1 MIRRPP
7 RSTRTDTLFPYTTLF
22 RSGRASISSRLPR
35 TAWNWQQGLAVA
47 VIVGDVERSGP
58 DRRIRSC
65 DVKRRGE
72 ARVAIPERVAK
83 FFVEIPTDV
92 LAVEQRGFQCA
103 PLALLVSSEDRR
115 VGRGCATTCISRWSA
130 AP

>member
-1 MIRRPP
+1 MSCPGG
-7 RSTRTDTLFPYTTLF
+7 
-22 RSGRASISSRLPR
+22 GRARISSRLPR

-83 FFVEIPTDV
+83 FVVEIPTDV
-92 LAVEQRGFQCA
+92 LAVEQRGFHYSR
-103 PLALLVSSEDRR
+103 LAIFVVHHDPPPRTPGIVPARE
-115 VGRGCATTCISRWSA
+115 
-130 AP
+130 

>member
-1 MIRRPP
+1 MTG
-7 RSTRTDTLFPYTTLF
+7 RSCPG
-22 RSGRASISSRLPR
+22 SGRARISSRLPR

-83 FFVEIPTDV
+83 FFVERSEEHTSELQSLMRISY
-92 LAVEQRGFQCA
+92 AVFC
-103 PLALLVSSEDRR
+103 LKKKTNKKK
-115 VGRGCATTCISRWSA
+115 TT
-130 AP
+130 